1 MLTDFPEPALYPPVH
16 AFQAQQ
22 WSTWPSEIQSPWKEE
37 WSGWGEG
44 LGGGRGGR
52 GRERRKSEGREE
64 RGAGMAAP
72 SLPRSG
78 ETPPCS
84 QSWCQPPPPIS
95 PTGSIWWS
103 FSSDLLICSSPK
115 SKGSLFWLILRSEYK
130 HKTMG
135 IINLA
140 PLPQSRP
147 YSGENE
153 MGRHI

>member
-64 RGAGMAAP
+64 RGAGMAAHREHRTSMP
-72 SLPRSG
+72 FLL
-78 ETPPCS
+78 TL
-84 QSWCQPPPPIS
+84 S
-95 PTGSIWWS
+95 PTSTPEAITSDSKYIFQDMAIKGTFACCHSLLMYWWLHCWLRFTNSFRINILYSIPC
-103 FSSDLLICSSPK
+103 CS
-115 SKGSLFWLILRSEYK
+115 YK
-130 HKTMG
+130 NYQG
-135 IINLA
+135 NIIV
-140 PLPQSRP
+140 
-147 YSGENE
+147 
-153 MGRHI
+153 MV